1 MYYLQS
7 RYYNPEFGR
16 FINADS
22 IGGEKGKLLSHNL
35 FAYCLNN
42 PVNMADDTGH
52 FAWWIAGA
60 IIGGVVGGI
69 VGAVVSYQNTGS
81 VDWRYVAGGAVAGAL
96 VGAGLGALAQ
106 AAYTTI
112 AATATVAAP
121 VINTAVQKMDKVRE
135 IGRQGEKIA
144 NIVDKKDRIV
154 SLTQTAKYRIP
165 DALDMAGKILTEVK
179 NVKYQ
184 GLTNQIK
191 DFVLYSEQKGLTMN
205 LITRT
210 NTIIS
215 GPLQKY
221 IDDGKIIHL
230 FLGQ

>member
-1 MYYLQS
+1 
-7 RYYNPEFGR
+7 
-16 FINADS
+16 
-22 IGGEKGKLLSHNL
+22 
-35 FAYCLNN
+35 
-42 PVNMADDTGH
+42 
-52 FAWWIAGA
+52 
-60 IIGGVVGGI
+60 
-69 VGAVVSYQNTGS
+69 
-81 VDWRYVAGGAVAGAL
+81 
-96 VGAGLGALAQ
+96 
-106 AAYTTI
+106 
-112 AATATVAAP
+112 
-121 VINTAVQKMDKVRE
+121 
-135 IGRQGEKIA
+135 
-144 NIVDKKDRIV
+144 
-154 SLTQTAKYRIP
+154 
-165 DALDMAGKILTEVK
+165 MAGKILTEVK